1 MKLKRLKSFFHNHW
15 SWLSFLLIFLISFI
29 IFAYLQYSPTFA
41 DPDSFYHAK
50 MAMMIRDNGIIKN
63 FPWLQFTV
71 LKDNYTD
78 QHFLYHVLLIPFVSF
93 LNPLIGAKIATIFF
107 GSLLIVTFY
116 WLLKTLKVRWA
127 FVFSI
132 ILLFINPFTFRISL
146 AKAPAISI
154 LISLIAVNLI
164 FNYRYKLLFLLS
176 FLYVWFYGGFIIV
189 LIFTTLFILV
199 NLVVNKWFKKINHHS
214 FLEKI
219 LSTLGRRFR
228 FRTKKRMNL
237 KLFFSC
243 LLGLLAG
250 IIINPYFYHNIIFYY
265 HQLIKIGIVNYQHII
280 GVGGEWYPYGFI
292 DLISNTVLVSILVV
306 IAVVLFFINIK
317 KQKKMSIT
325 LFIIYLLFFAFT
337 LKSRRYVEYYVP
349 YGVLFAAVSLNDS
362 IRDFSLQ
369 KAFQL
374 LKRIYLKNLGVKILI
389 TLLIIYLLVS
399 IPTII
404 IRDLKTEKNDLNNGI
419 PLNKFENASTWL
431 KTHSFQGS
439 IVIHS
444 DWDDFP
450 VLFYQ
455 NDYNYYIV
463 GLDPTFMYEYNKDL
477 YWKWV
482 NLTTGKEVADL
493 YNVVKSQF
501 NASYLLIEKDHA
513 GMDRLVSANLGFNL
527 VYEDNEAKIY
537 QVK

>member
-1 MKLKRLKSFFHNHW
+1 MKLKRLKSFFQNNW
-15 SWLSFLLIFLISFI
+15 PWLSYLSLFIISFI

-41 DPDSFYHAK
+41 DPDSFYHTK
-50 MAMMIRDNGIIKN
+50 MALLIKEHGVVRD

-93 LNPLIGAKIATIFF
+93 LNPLIGAKIATILF

-116 WLLKTLKVRWA
+116 WLLRTLKVRWT
-127 FVFSI
+127 FIFSL

-146 AKAPAISI
+146 AKAPAVSI
-154 LISLIAVNLI
+154 LISLIAINLI

-199 NLVVNKWFKKINHHS
+199 NLVVNKWFKKIDHHN

-219 LSTLGRRFR
+219 LSTLGRKFR
-228 FRTKKRMNL
+228 FRTKKRINL
-237 KLFFSC
+237 KLFLSC

-250 IIINPYFYHNIIFYY
+250 IIINPYFSQNLTFYY
-265 HQLIKIGIVNYQHII
+265 HQLIKIGIINYQKII

-306 IAVVLFFINIK
+306 VSLVLFFINIK
-317 KQKKMSIT
+317 RQSKMSISL
-325 LFIIYLLFFAFT
+325 LFIYLLFFAFT

-349 YGVLFAAVSLNDS
+349 YGILFAAVSLNDS
-362 IRDFSLQ
+362 LREFSIK
-369 KAFQL
+369 KAFNL
-374 LKRIYLKNLGVKILI
+374 LRRIYYKSLGAKVLLTIILI
-389 TLLIIYLLVS
+389 YILVS
-399 IPTII
+399 LPTIVF
-404 IRDLKTEKNDLNNGI
+404 RDLKTEKNDLNNGI
-419 PLNKFENASTWL
+419 PLLKFYNSSNWL
-431 KTHSFQGS
+431 KTNSPQGS

-450 VLFYQ
+450 ILFYY
-455 NDYNYYIV
+455 NDHNYYVV
-463 GLDPTFMYEYNKDL
+463 GLDPTFMFEYNKDL
-477 YWKWV
+477 YWKWAD
-482 NLTTGKEVADL
+482 LTTGKEVL
-493 YNVVKSQF
+493 NLHEVLKNEF
-501 NASYLLIEKDHA
+501 NASYLIIEKDHL
-513 GMDRLVSANLGFNL
+513 GMDRQVSSNINFNL
-527 VYEDNEAKIY
+527 VYEDKEAKIY